1 MKISIV
7 HSHRLTREVLAR
19 TLSKR
24 LNAET
29 VGFSCLE
36 DLLSSSMDYD
46 VFLVY
51 NMFGRDKMDRWD
63 GVKWI
68 KHQKPEALIV
78 SVIHKRFFER
88 KNSPPAADRI
98 TFVAEDDIEGL
109 IKLVQNRQK
118 AKLQS
123 GGG

>member
-7 HSHRLTREVLAR
+7 HSHRLTREVLVR

-24 LNAET
+24 LNTEA

-78 SVIHKRFFER
+78 SVLHKRFFER
-88 KNSPPAADRI
+88 KSSPPSADRI

-109 IKLVQNRQK
+109 VKLVENRQK
-118 AKLQS
+118 QKLQS
-123 GGG
+123 MSV